1 MSIKLERI
9 LGIEMKQTIY
19 RSLFA
24 LFFAASSPAL
34 LAHGTDEVQVFYSYE
49 SNGDD
54 YISGVGIGYTFA
66 DPHSKLGYQLTTSL
80 NNAEV
85 VATDGFIEDY
95 IAWEGGIKL
104 GLFSN
109 LSLYVEAGIDLSEIL
124 FHDLRYDEHDYY
136 FSEYH
141 DDFDAYIGVG
151 AGIQAGPLRVTA
163 FSRKREI
170 DSKYWE
176 AESEVFSGVQ
186 FSISF

>member
-1 MSIKLERI
+1 
-9 LGIEMKQTIY
+9 MKTTIY
-19 RSLFA
+19 RLLFA
-24 LFFAASSPAL
+24 LSIALSSPQL
-34 LAHGTDEVQVFYSYE
+34 FAHGANNVEIFYSHE
-49 SNGDD
+49 TNGDD

-66 DPHSKLGYQLTTSL
+66 DPSSKLGYQLTTSL

-85 VATDGFIEDY
+85 IATDGFVEDY
-95 IAWEGGIKL
+95 VAWEGGIKL

-141 DDFDAYIGVG
+141 DDFDAYLGVG
-151 AGIQAGPLRVTA
+151 AGIQAGPLKVTA

-186 FSISF
+186 FSLSF